1 MYSKDSLDS
10 EDSLNSDEE
19 EELENERIGN
29 DEWCVWGKNAKQ
41 WRHIPRVFAAKKPTK
56 LKKHIFKEEAV
67 YVIIYL
73 IALHKYI
80 RKFEGQPILFFRD
93 TPK

>member
-1 MYSKDSLDS
+1 MTNGVSAMETYTKSLCCQ
-10 EDSLNSDEE
+10 E
-19 EELENERIGN
+19 
-29 DEWCVWGKNAKQ
+29 AK
-41 WRHIPRVFAAKKPTK
+41 K

-67 YVIIYL
+67 YIIIYL

>member
-1 MYSKDSLDS
+1 MRKLKENVLEELDS

-41 WRHIPRVFAAKKPTK
+41 WRHTSRVFAAKRPTK
-56 LKKHIFKEEAV
+56 FKKHIFKVEAFTS
-67 YVIIYL
+67 IFI
-73 IALHKYI
+73 
-80 RKFEGQPILFFRD
+80 
-93 TPK
+93 

>member
-1 MYSKDSLDS
+1 MIRSKLLDTEPVKKLKENVLEELDS

-41 WRHIPRVFAAKKPTK
+41 WRHNVIPRVFAAKKPTK
-56 LKKHIFKEEAV
+56 LKKYIFKEEEV
-67 YVIIYL
+67 YIIIYL
-73 IALHKYI
+73 IALH
-80 RKFEGQPILFFRD
+80 
-93 TPK
+93 

>member
-1 MYSKDSLDS
+1 MYSEDSLDS
-10 EDSLNSDEE
+10 EDSLNCDEE

-67 YVIIYL
+67 YIIIYL
-73 IALHKYI
+73 IALH
-80 RKFEGQPILFFRD
+80 
-93 TPK
+93 

>member
-10 EDSLNSDEE
+10 EDSLNCDEE

-56 LKKHIFKEEAV
+56 LKKHIQRRSSLH
-67 YVIIYL
+67 YYL
-73 IALHKYI
+73 FNCL
-80 RKFEGQPILFFRD
+80 
-93 TPK
+93 T

>member
-1 MYSKDSLDS
+1 MRKLKENVLEELDS

-56 LKKHIFKEEAV
+56 LKKHLQRRSSLHYYLFNCLTL
-67 YVIIYL
+67 IY
-73 IALHKYI
+73 K
-80 RKFEGQPILFFRD
+80 KV
-93 TPK
+93 